1 MLRKPRFAFLL
12 VFLLALGTMLAVGP
26 AYSPDTRVYAQS
38 PPPIFDQGGDVVVDL
53 SADGLANIESRTCIL
68 ICDIGDGQVQCE
80 QVCFGEGGGGSQT
93 PAPPPLKNPLVAKFF
108 PATFVPGG
116 GAPINPRPSSRAV

>member
-1 MLRKPRFAFLL
+1 MLRKPRFAFAF
-12 VFLLALGTMLAVGP
+12 VFLLALGVWALE
-26 AYSPDTRVYAQS
+26 
-38 PPPIFDQGGDVVVDL
+38 PIFDQGGDEVVDL
-53 SADGLANIESRTCIL
+53 SADGLANIESRTCIV

-116 GAPINPRPSSRAV
+116 GAMQRRATLPSSQ